1 LDAADVRCDEPLP
14 ASAAPRESDAVL
26 TLMARGQRSGDD
38 DGVRVTRPVALA
50 LACLGLTALA
60 EAGAVVVAWGL
71 QSSYDAISFALYEVA
86 VSAVGALIVSRLP
99 RHPVGW
105 ILCLFGLQGAVT
117 ADLAVGWGLR
127 AVAEGWTGGDVIQWI
142 GLVSWCPGALMWVLA
157 LLYTP
162 AGRLP
167 DRRWRTVVWAAVA
180 GTSVYV
186 IGWLFSP
193 SSVNALTGKRNRFAM
208 DWLPGQ
214 HLVVAGGTLLCLSAA
229 GALASLLV
237 RYRHAEPIM
246 RQQLKWVGL
255 AGVLLTLF
263 LPVAI
268 ALWSVSP
275 PVRIAAPLVTS
286 VMALALGAA
295 VLRYRLFDVDRIILR
310 SVAYACV
317 SVLVL
322 GVYAAVTVVLGTLV
336 GGSSAWQVSAAT
348 LAAAAIF
355 RPALATAR
363 LVLDRRFDRDGH
375 SARLRV
381 DAFLD
386 RLRSGTDRPDRIQD
400 VLREALHDPE
410 LRLLLFL
417 PASGGLADLRGRPA
431 ELDPGLAVV
440 RLDRA
445 GVPEAVVQYLDTG
458 DPGRQRRVRQLVE
471 HGRLALQVARLSVEL
486 NRQLD
491 ELDRSRAR
499 IAQAADEERRR
510 IQRDLHDGAQQ
521 RLVTIGIGLRG
532 IEGRLRNTGAH
543 EDADRVDG
551 LVADLAATIEELRRL
566 TYRLPPPQLDSGIV
580 AAFRELAGRAPIPV
594 VVDADPERLDRS
606 LETIAYFVGC
616 EGLTNVIKH
625 ARATAVTMRAV
636 RRNGSLFVSVADD
649 GTGGARAREGSGLAG
664 LADRVAAVGGR
675 LVIESGAQ
683 GTLLTAEMP
692 CG

>member
-1 LDAADVRCDEPLP
+1 
-14 ASAAPRESDAVL
+14 VL
-26 TLMARGQRSGDD
+26 TLMSRGRRSGDD
-38 DGVRVTRPVALA
+38 EQMRLLRPAALA

-60 EAGAVVVAWGL
+60 EAGAAVLAWGL
-71 QSSYDAISFALYEVA
+71 QSSYDAIAFAPYNVA
-86 VSAVGALIVSRLP
+86 VTAVGALIVSRLP

-105 ILCLFGLQGAVT
+105 ILCLFGLQSAVT
-117 ADLAVGWGLR
+117 GDLALGWGLR
-127 AVAEGWTGGDVIQWI
+127 AVAEGWAGGDVLQWI
-142 GLVSWCPGALMWVLA
+142 SLATWSPGPLMWVLA

-162 AGRLP
+162 TGRLP
-167 DRRWRTVVWAAVA
+167 DRRWRIVVWAGVA
-180 GTSVYV
+180 GAALSAVGWSV
-186 IGWLFSP
+186 SP
-193 SSVNALTGKRNRFAM
+193 SSVDVFTGQRNRFAV

-214 HLVVAGGTLLCLSAA
+214 ALVVAGGTLLCLSAA

-237 RYRHAEPIM
+237 RYRHAEPIV

-255 AGVLLTLF
+255 AGLLITLF

-268 ALWSVSP
+268 LFWNGSP
-275 PVRIAAPLVTS
+275 PVRIATPFVVLAMV
-286 VMALALGAA
+286 LALGAA

-310 SVAYACV
+310 SVSYAAV
-317 SVLVL
+317 SVLVV
-322 GVYAAVTVVLGTLV
+322 GVYVAVTVGLGTLI
-336 GGSSAWQVSAAT
+336 GSSAWQVAAAT
-348 LAAAAIF
+348 LAAAAVF
-355 RPALATAR
+355 RPALATVR
-363 LVLDRRFDRDGH
+363 RVLDRRFDRDGY

-381 DAFLD
+381 DAFLE

-400 VLREALHDPE
+400 VLREALRDPQ

-417 PASGGLADLRGRPA
+417 PAAGGLADLRGRPA
-431 ELDPGLAVV
+431 ELDPDLAVV

-445 GVPEAVVQYLDTG
+445 GEPEAVVQYRDTG
-458 DPGRQRRVRQLVE
+458 DPLRQSRIRDLVE
-471 HGRLALQVARLSVEL
+471 HGRLALQVARLNVEL

-532 IEGRLRNTGAH
+532 IEGRLRNTAAH
-543 EDADRVDG
+543 QDADRVDG
-551 LVADLAATIEELRRL
+551 LVADLAATIEELRML
-566 TYRLPPPQLDSGIV
+566 TYRLPPPQLDSGIA

-594 VVDADPERLDRS
+594 LVDAGPERLDRN

-625 ARATAVTMRAV
+625 AHATAATMRAV
-636 RRNGSLFVSVADD
+636 RHNGSLVVSVADD
-649 GTGGARAREGSGLAG
+649 GAGGARARDGSGLAG

-683 GTLLTAEMP
+683 GTLLTAELP

>member
-1 LDAADVRCDEPLP
+1 MPWGRC
-14 ASAAPRESDAVL
+14 
-26 TLMARGQRSGDD
+26 SGDD
-38 DGVRVTRPVALA
+38 EDVRFFRPVALA

-60 EAGAVVVAWGL
+60 EAGAVVGAWGL
-71 QSSYDAISFALYEVA
+71 RSSYDAIFSALYEVA
-86 VSAVGALIVSRLP
+86 ETAVGALIVSRLP
-99 RHPVGW
+99 RNPVGW
-105 ILCLFGLQGAVT
+105 ILCLFGLQGAVIS
-117 ADLAVGWGLR
+117 DLVLGWGLR
-127 AVAEGWTGGDVIQWI
+127 AAAEGWAGGDVLQWI
-142 GLVSWCPGALMWVLA
+142 GLASWSPGALMWMLA

-162 AGRLP
+162 TGRLP
-167 DRRWRTVVWAAVA
+167 GRRWRIVVWAAVA
-180 GTSVYV
+180 GTSAYV
-186 IGWLFSP
+186 VGWSVSP
-193 SSVNALTGKRNRFAM
+193 SSVNALTGQRNRFAV
-208 DWLPGQ
+208 DWLPSQ
-214 HLVVAGGTLLCLSAA
+214 PLVVAGATVLCLSAA
-229 GALASLLV
+229 GAVVSLLV
-237 RYRHAEPIM
+237 RYRHAEPIV

-255 AGVLLTLF
+255 GGALIALF

-268 ALWSVSP
+268 PLWGVSP
-275 PVRIAAPLVTS
+275 LVRIATPFVVSAMV
-286 VMALALGAA
+286 LALGAA

-310 SVAYACV
+310 SVSYAAV

-336 GGSSAWQVSAAT
+336 GGSSAWQVAAAT
-348 LAAAAIF
+348 LAAAAVF

-363 LVLDRRFDRDGH
+363 RVLDRRFDRDGYA
-375 SARLRV
+375 ARLRV
-381 DAFLD
+381 DAFLG

-400 VLREALHDPE
+400 VLREALRDPQ

-417 PASGGLADLRGRPA
+417 PASGGFADLRGRPA
-431 ELDPGLAVV
+431 ELDPDLAVV

-445 GVPEAVVQYLDTG
+445 GEPEAVVQYRDTG
-458 DPGRQRRVRQLVE
+458 DALRQSRVRDLVE
-471 HGRLALQVARLSVEL
+471 HGRLALQVARLNVEL

-532 IEGRLRNTGAH
+532 IEGRLRNTAAH

-551 LVADLAATIEELRRL
+551 LVADLAATIEELRML
-566 TYRLPPPQLDSGIV
+566 TYRLPPPQLDSGV
-580 AAFRELAGRAPIPV
+580 AAAFRELAGRAPIPV

-625 ARATAVTMRAV
+625 AHATAATMRAV
-636 RRNGSLFVSVADD
+636 RHNGSFFVSVADD

-683 GTLLTAEMP
+683 GTLLTAELP

>member
-1 LDAADVRCDEPLP
+1 MCRGPVP
-14 ASAAPRESDAVL
+14 ASAAPRQSDAVL
-26 TLMARGQRSGDD
+26 ALMSRGRCSGDD
-38 DGVRVTRPVALA
+38 DGVRLIRPVALA

-60 EAGAVVVAWGL
+60 EAGAVVLPWGL
-71 QSSYDAISFALYEVA
+71 QSSYYAIFFALLLVA

-105 ILCLFGLQGAVT
+105 ILCLFGVQGAVT
-117 ADLAVGWGLR
+117 GDLVVGWGLR
-127 AVAEGWTGGDVIQWI
+127 AVAQGWSGGDVLQWI
-142 GLVSWCPGALMWVLA
+142 GLASWSPGPMMWVLA

-162 AGRLP
+162 TGRLP
-167 DRRWRTVVWAAVA
+167 DRRWRIVVWAAVA
-180 GTSVYV
+180 GASAYAV
-186 IGWLFSP
+186 GWSFSP
-193 SSVNALTGKRNRFAM
+193 SSVNAFTGQRNRFAV

-214 HLVVAGGTLLCLSAA
+214 PLVVAGGILLCLSAA

-237 RYRHAEPIM
+237 RYRHAEQIV

-255 AGVLLTLF
+255 AGVLLTLL
-263 LPVAI
+263 LPVVVL
-268 ALWSVSP
+268 LWFVSP
-275 PVRIAAPLVTS
+275 LVRLAVPVVLSAMV
-286 VMALALGAA
+286 LALCAA

-310 SVAYACV
+310 SVSYAAV

-322 GVYAAVTVVLGTLV
+322 GVYAAVTVVLGTLI
-336 GGSSAWQVSAAT
+336 GSSAWQVAAAT

-363 LVLDRRFDRDGH
+363 LLLDRRFDRDGH
-375 SARLRV
+375 AARLRV
-381 DAFLD
+381 DAFLE

-400 VLREALHDPE
+400 VLREALHDPQ
-410 LRLLLFL
+410 LRVLLFL
-417 PASGGLADLRGRPA
+417 PASGGFADLRGRPA
-431 ELDPGLAVV
+431 ELDPGLATVQ
-440 RLDRA
+440 LERA
-445 GVPEAVVQYLDTG
+445 GLPEAAIQYLDTR
-458 DPGRQRRVRQLVE
+458 DPARQPRVRNLVE
-471 HGRLALQVARLSVEL
+471 HGRLALQVARLGVEL

-532 IEGRLRNTGAH
+532 IEGRLRNTGAN

-551 LVADLAATIEELRRL
+551 LVADLAATIEELRML
-566 TYRLPPPQLDSGIV
+566 TYRLPPPQLDSGIA
-580 AAFRELAGRAPIPV
+580 AAFQELAGRAPIPV

-625 ARATAVTMRAV
+625 ARATAATLRAV

-649 GTGGARAREGSGLAG
+649 GAGGARAREGSGLAG

-683 GTLLTAEMP
+683 GTLLTAELP

>member
-1 LDAADVRCDEPLP
+1 
-14 ASAAPRESDAVL
+14 
-26 TLMARGQRSGDD
+26 MARGRRSGDD
-38 DGVRVTRPVALA
+38 DGVRVIRPVAVA
-50 LACLGLTALA
+50 LACLGVTVLA
-60 EAGAVVVAWGL
+60 EAGAVVLPWGL
-71 QSSYDAISFALYEVA
+71 QSSYEAISFAVYEVA
-86 VSAVGALIVSRLP
+86 VGAVGALIVTRLP

-105 ILCLFGLQGAVT
+105 ILCLFGLQGAVI
-117 ADLAVGWGLR
+117 ADLATGWGLR
-127 AVAEGWTGGDVIQWI
+127 AVAAGWAGGDVIQWI
-142 GLVSWCPGALMWVLA
+142 GLVGSYHGPLMWVLA

-162 AGRLP
+162 TGRLP
-167 DRRWRTVVWAAVA
+167 DRRWRIVVWAAVA
-180 GTSVYV
+180 GMSAFV
-186 IGWLFSP
+186 IGWSLSP
-193 SSVNALTGKRNRFAM
+193 SSVNALTGQRNRFAV

-214 HLVVAGGTLLCLSAA
+214 PLMVAGATLLCLSAA
-229 GALASLLV
+229 ATLASLLV
-237 RYRHAEPIM
+237 RYRRAEPIV

-255 AGVLLTLF
+255 AAVLLTVF

-268 ALWSVSP
+268 PLWRVSP
-275 PVRIAAPLVTS
+275 LVGIAAPLVLLA
-286 VMALALGAA
+286 MAVALGAA

-310 SVAYACV
+310 SVAYAVV

-336 GGSSAWQVSAAT
+336 GGSSAWQVAAAT

-375 SARLRV
+375 AARLRV
-381 DAFLD
+381 DAFLE

-400 VLREALHDPE
+400 VLREALRDPQ
-410 LRLLLFL
+410 LRLLVFL
-417 PASGGLADLRGRPA
+417 PASGGFADLRGRPA

-458 DPGRQRRVRQLVE
+458 EPGRQARVHQLVE
-471 HGRLALQVARLSVEL
+471 HGRLALQVARLTVEL

-532 IEGRLRNTGAH
+532 IEGRLRNTGAQQ
-543 EDADRVDG
+543 DADRVDG
-551 LVADLAATIEELRRL
+551 LVADLAATIEELRML
-566 TYRLPPPQLDSGIV
+566 TYRLPPPQLDSGIA

-594 VVDADPERLDRS
+594 VVDADPERLDRG

-625 ARATAVTMRAV
+625 AHATAATMRAV
-636 RRNGSLFVSVADD
+636 RHNGSLVISVADD
-649 GTGGARAREGSGLAG
+649 GTGGARAHEGSGLAG

-683 GTLLTAEMP
+683 GTLLTAELP